1 MVQRRRPRA
10 AGVVSARTNTAVSRL
25 AEPAGCGTQWTA
37 SRAIHGDVTPD
48 YRGCH
53 AGTPILS
60 VMSNSLRATS
70 ESPKLSLRGDVIVGN
85 RGLLRVEEAAQWLG
99 VGRTKTYELVHKG
112 TLPSVTI
119 GRSRR
124 IAVSAL
130 EAFVEQLVDDGSV
143 S

>member
-1 MVQRRRPRA
+1 M
-10 AGVVSARTNTAVSRL
+10 N
-25 AEPAGCGTQWTA
+25 
-37 SRAIHGDVTPD
+37 H
-48 YRGCH
+48 
-53 AGTPILS
+53 
-60 VMSNSLRATS
+60 SLRATS
-70 ESPKLSLRGDVIVGN
+70 ESPQLSLRGDVIVGN

-130 EAFVEQLVDDGSV
+130 EAFIEQLVDDGSV
-143 S
+143 R